1 MSYRSSRKRRR
12 RFAVDSVR
20 PLSFRSVRVLSSAT
34 PQLLSKTWE
43 ANHQDPFTQKAKQG
57 ERRKSRIQSYG
68 FRFKLLEFRVQ
79 ERG

>member
-1 MSYRSSRKRRR
+1 MKKLKIAFKIKTCN
-12 RFAVDSVR
+12 RFEI
-20 PLSFRSVRVLSSAT
+20 LNTLRVLSSAT

-43 ANHQDPFTQKAKQG
+43 INHQDPFTQKAKQG